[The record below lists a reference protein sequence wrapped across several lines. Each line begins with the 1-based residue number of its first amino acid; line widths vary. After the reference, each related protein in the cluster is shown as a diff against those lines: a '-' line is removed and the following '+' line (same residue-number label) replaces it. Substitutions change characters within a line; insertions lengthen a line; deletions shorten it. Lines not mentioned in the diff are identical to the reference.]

1 MYGLSQGLFK
11 MRPAYGGIQL
21 WDPLLQADN
30 LKMSLGI
37 NSRPISMEST
47 FSPNV
52 RKTDERDFQTLRK
65 DL

>member
-1 MYGLSQGLFK
+1 M
-11 MRPAYGGIQL
+11 
-21 WDPLLQADN
+21 QADN
-30 LKMSLGI
+30 LRMSLGI

-52 RKTDERDFQTLRK
+52 KKREERDFQTLRK